1 MLEVVG
7 IAGIGT
13 EGFGTDFSSWEKPF
27 SKLGGGVSR
36 NASFVGEASL

>member
-7 IAGIGT
+7 IAGVGA

-27 SKLGGGVSR
+27 SKLGGVSR
-36 NASFVGEASL
+36 NTSFVGEASL